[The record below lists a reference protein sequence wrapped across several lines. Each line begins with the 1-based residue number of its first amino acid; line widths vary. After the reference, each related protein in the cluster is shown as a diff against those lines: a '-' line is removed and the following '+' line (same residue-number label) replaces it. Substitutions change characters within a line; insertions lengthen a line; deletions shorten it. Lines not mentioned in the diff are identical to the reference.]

1 MSKESDIV
9 IYKSASLSLPVA
21 TRFLHSCLQLAILVR
36 SFLSPNIFS
45 IHDNS
50 ASSSSG
56 TKKDER
62 SDKTVSKFAAAE
74 VMLSSNRKDQL
85 ETVYKAERARA
96 LPR

>member
-1 MSKESDIV
+1 MC
-9 IYKSASLSLPVA
+9 YKRTSPSFPVA
-21 TRFLHSCLQLAILVR
+21 TRFLHSCLQRVILVR
-36 SFLSPNIFS
+36 SFLLPNIFS

-74 VMLSSNRKDQL
+74 VMLSSNRNESVGDL
-85 ETVYKAERARA
+85 YEAEGEST